1 MLSGLWTRETKT
13 FLGQTSADFVS
24 MCGKGPILMMPPGV
38 KSEGQGSEKA
48 INASGDTERVMCTIS
63 SGSWIFLFLLP
74 KGARRVGH
82 RRPPGTRK
90 HQLCFVSLWVES
102 IL

>member
-48 INASGDTERVMCTIS
+48 INASGDS
-63 SGSWIFLFLLP
+63 
-74 KGARRVGH
+74 
-82 RRPPGTRK
+82 
-90 HQLCFVSLWVES
+90 
-102 IL
+102 